1 MDANVEIQRAYEE
14 AKRKKFASARAIL
27 RNVLAAEPSN
37 VDAWVAFAGVA
48 QKPEHELQ
56 CLKKAA
62 RLDPTNAKVQRLLAD
77 LQQSPSNGKKSSEVV
92 AQNPPRKAGEPV
104 QAAPPAQADG
114 LPQAYSPDAAY
125 SPAEVYSPEAAYSPG
140 FGAGDELDV
149 EPLASIEYEQ
159 PAQSPSAPHDPVNA
173 FLESLR
179 TNDAQPTPPAAL
191 LAPDHP
197 QTESVSH
204 VVTDQP
210 KPAKK
215 GRTLEVV
222 LLVALV
228 GVVCLVM
235 TVLGAM
241 ILSSLPVVS
250 VLFQAQPTPDANA
263 ITAPIYANIT
273 ASNAE
278 DVNAYMTTIHSQ
290 SPVYA
295 QTESMLSPMF
305 VNYDLSF
312 EITNLNLLKQ
322 TQNEA
327 RVAFILVTRKIRGPE
342 FKDNQ
347 VSGVMIL
354 RPENGA
360 WKIYNQEVEAV
371 EYLK

>member
-1 MDANVEIQRAYEE
+1 MDANAEIQRAYAE

-37 VDAWVAFAGVA
+37 VEAWMAFASVA

-62 RLDPTNAKVQRLLAD
+62 RLDPTNEKVQRLLAD
-77 LQQSPSNGKKSSEVV
+77 LQPSPSNGKKSSEVI
-92 AQNPPRKAGEPV
+92 AQNPPLKAGEPV
-104 QAAPPAQADG
+104 QAAPPAQADE
-114 LPQAYSPDAAY
+114 LPQAYSPAEAY
-125 SPAEVYSPEAAYSPG
+125 SPRFG
-140 FGAGDELDV
+140 FGDELDV
-149 EPLASIEYEQ
+149 EPQASMEYEQ
-159 PAQSPSAPHDPVNA
+159 PAQSPPAPHDSVNA

-179 TNDAQPTPPAAL
+179 TNDTQPTPPAAR
-191 LAPDHP
+191 LAPRHP

-215 GRTLEVV
+215 GRTIEVV
-222 LLVALV
+222 LLVVLV
-228 GVVCLVM
+228 GVVCLVFS
-235 TVLGAM
+235 VLGAVF
-241 ILSSLPVVS
+241 LSSLPEVS
-250 VLFQAQPTPDANA
+250 GLFQAQPTPDANV
-263 ITAPIYANIT
+263 IIAPIYANID

-278 DVNAYMTTIHSQ
+278 DITAYMATLHSQ

-305 VNYDLSF
+305 TQYDLSF
-312 EITNLNLLKQ
+312 EVTNLDVIEQ
-322 TQNEA
+322 TEKEA
-327 RVAFILVTRKIRGPE
+327 RVAFVLVTRKIRGPE
-342 FKDNQ
+342 FRDNQ

-354 RPENGA
+354 RPEHGA
-360 WKIYNQEVEAV
+360 WKIYNQEVNAI